1 MPPAQ
6 IRTCGFPASG
16 SHLGYVTAKWVT
28 TFRMR
33 SSACGTRS
41 PALSLVRALLARIP
55 LGPRPSLHR
64 LRCVRFPC
72 RSCHRWSFR
81 FVRRLRC
88 YYGGVRL
95 LGSVHHRLRL
105 LTFPMRATTG
115 VPLRSNPRS
124 PSFRCDPFARDVALD
139 PDRASAPRIA
149 VPHML
154 PSSERKPSAPAMS
167 DLSWLNPTPHAIA
180 VYASRPLSPGAT
192 QHSLPSGRYSL
203 LEPDL
208 HRLDRTSLRLAHSF
222 NHLVGRKQELR
233 RDFQAKGLGRLTV
246 DDELEFGRL

>member
-1 MPPAQ
+1 MSALCQSRHFALRQSSVFAVGTCVSSHAPRTDPDVRLSRIRLPPRVCDGKVGDHFPYAFQ
-6 IRTCGFPASG
+6 RLWHAFPA
-16 SHLGYVTAKWVT
+16 L
-28 TFRMR
+28 
-33 SSACGTRS
+33 C
-41 PALSLVRALLARIP
+41 PARALLIRIP

-88 YYGGVRL
+88 YYGRVRL

-139 PDRASAPRIA
+139 PGRASAPRIA

-154 PSSERKPSAPAMS
+154 PSSE
-167 DLSWLNPTPHAIA
+167 
-180 VYASRPLSPGAT
+180 
-192 QHSLPSGRYSL
+192 
-203 LEPDL
+203 
-208 HRLDRTSLRLAHSF
+208 
-222 NHLVGRKQELR
+222 
-233 RDFQAKGLGRLTV
+233 
-246 DDELEFGRL
+246 